1 MTVDSRHPKYIEYER
16 EWRIMRDTSRG
27 EYLVK
32 RWATE
37 YLPMPSGFASQG
49 DGGEAMYLAY
59 KKRAQFPEIV
69 APTVQGIIGIIHGQE
84 WQVQLPPALEY
95 LHEDA
100 TPEHINLESFMRRV
114 TTEALLMGRYGVL
127 TDVRDNLPYLAG
139 YKAETIINWDEERDL
154 FVLDESDLRR
164 DGFTWDNEE
173 KYRALFLE
181 DGRYIQRVYID
192 GQWVDEV
199 EPRARGGIALDEIPF
214 IIIGSKD
221 LRVEV
226 EEPPL
231 IGVARAALAHYRLDA
246 DYRHQ
251 LYMSGQETLFII
263 NGEAP
268 SVVGA
273 GVVHRLEAPEGVQV
287 DAKYVGP
294 SGTTIEAHRQAMQ
307 DEMAKAASS
316 GARLLDDMQRTS
328 ESGEARRLRFSSET
342 ASLKTIANT
351 SAAGIEKALKYA
363 ARFIGANED
372 EVIVTPPNKLMEP
385 VMSAQEAKTLVEAWQ
400 NGGYS
405 YQTLYENL
413 QRGQIASQERNF
425 EEELSLM
432 DNEQVDEMPEQGL
445 I

>member
-1 MTVDSRHPKYIEYER
+1 MSVDSRHPKYVEYER

-32 RWATE
+32 RWSTE
-37 YLPMPSGFASQG
+37 YLPKPSGFAMQA
-49 DGGEAMYLAY
+49 DGGEAMYAAY

-69 APTVQGIIGIIHGQE
+69 SPTIQGIIGIIHGQE
-84 WQVQLPPALEY
+84 WQVQLPDALEY
-95 LHEDA
+95 IYEDA

-114 TTEALLMGRYGVL
+114 TTETLLMGRYGVL
-127 TDVRDNLPYLAG
+127 TDVRNNLPYLAG

-164 DGFTWDNEE
+164 TDFTWDTEE
-173 KYRALFLE
+173 KYRVLMLE
-181 DGRYIQRVYID
+181 DGRYVQKVYID
-192 GQWVDEV
+192 GQWVDRF
-199 EPRARGGIALDEIPF
+199 EPTARGGSVLDEIPF
-214 IIIGSKD
+214 VIIGAKD
-221 LRVEV
+221 LRVDV

-231 IGVARAALAHYRLDA
+231 IGVARAALAQYRLDA

-294 SGTTIEAHRQAMQ
+294 SGNTIEAHRVAIA
-307 DEMAKAASS
+307 DESIRAAQS
-316 GARLLDDMQRTS
+316 GARLLDQRERS
-328 ESGEARRLRFSSET
+328 GESGEARRLRFGAET

-372 EVIVTPPNKLMEP
+372 EVIVTPPPKLMEP
-385 VMSAQEAKTLVEAWQ
+385 IMSAQEAKTLVEGWQ
-400 NGGYS
+400 SGGYS

-413 QRGQIASQERNF
+413 QRGQIASQERTF
-425 EEELSLM
+425 EDELSLM
-432 DNEQVDEMPEQGL
+432 DGEQISMPEQGVM
-445 I
+445 